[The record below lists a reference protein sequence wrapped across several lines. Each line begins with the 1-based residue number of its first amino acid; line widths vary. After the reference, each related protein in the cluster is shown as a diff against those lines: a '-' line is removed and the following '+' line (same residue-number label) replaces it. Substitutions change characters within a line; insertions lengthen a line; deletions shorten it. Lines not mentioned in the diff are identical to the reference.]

1 MSRRYLTAQKSANS
15 EAKRSKKQGNAEPG
29 AAMTKRVR
37 ATTTR
42 AEPSGMIRKKKK
54 IFKKSTQNEP
64 KRDHK
69 SSQLSLKARIKQK
82 KAGDGDT
89 RSQDNNKHD
98 GLQTATRVLTH
109 IPEKSSVLKTEGLA
123 GSSRVAALYA
133 PATPAAD

>member
-15 EAKRSKKQGNAEPG
+15 EAKRSKKQDNAEPG
-29 AAMTKRVR
+29 AAKTKRVR

-54 IFKKSTQNEP
+54 IFKKSTKNEP
-64 KRDHK
+64 KRDHE

-89 RSQDNNKHD
+89 RS
-98 GLQTATRVLTH
+98 
-109 IPEKSSVLKTEGLA
+109 
-123 GSSRVAALYA
+123 
-133 PATPAAD
+133 